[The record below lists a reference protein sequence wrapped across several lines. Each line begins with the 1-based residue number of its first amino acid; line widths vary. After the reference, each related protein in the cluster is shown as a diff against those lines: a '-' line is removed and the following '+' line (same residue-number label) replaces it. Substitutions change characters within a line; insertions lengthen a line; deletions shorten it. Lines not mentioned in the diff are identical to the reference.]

1 MYSLVNGDPTSD
13 VFVWQYSERINKFGF
28 MNYCIVVADKKWTG
42 GHTNL

>member
-1 MYSLVNGDPTSD
+1 MYSLGNGDPTSD

-28 MNYCIVVADKKWTG
+28 MNYCIAVADKKWPG